1 MNLSNIKWVINLNI
15 EISTYDVM
23 YKLLKKEPY
32 LNCLQSMHESNV
44 ARLRKKKKISIAF
57 QISCLSEWIGDELVY
72 KFLRD
77 ERFDVKVI
85 IVWQINTDFQ
95 EEMSQLQEH
104 FSKTDIPYCFA
115 DGTVHPGD
123 FDIVFYTSPYLSS
136 LQNWGEREIPLTT
149 LVCYIPYGFMVAGI
163 QNMQFNLLMHNIVW
177 KHYIHTD
184 IYRILADKYCDI
196 GQYGMVLAGYSK
208 LDDLYVHDIGKQ
220 ANWKIYGT
228 DKQVKKIIYAP
239 HHSINEIPYHSTF
252 FMNYK
257 YLLEYA
263 KKHKET
269 TSWVFKP
276 HPLLRVSVVR
286 NGIFKSTD
294 EFDAYCKEW
303 DNLPNGRYVTGEY
316 MSWFASSDCM
326 IFDSLSFMAEYLY
339 VDKPSLFL
347 TREAV
352 HLNEFGMEILQLLY
366 QVRGDDYSGIKKF
379 IEYTS
384 RYDAKKSVRRKFF
397 SKYLDYYKNNK
408 NKTAA
413 EYIYE
418 DIKHDLGLLVDRG

>member
-1 MNLSNIKWVINLNI
+1 MNI
-15 EISTYDVM
+15 EVSTYEVL
-23 YKLLKKEPY
+23 YKLLKKGPY
-32 LNCLQSMHESNV
+32 LNTLQSMHNANIE
-44 ARLRKKKKISIAF
+44 RIKRKNKIRIAF
-57 QISCLSEWIGDELVY
+57 QVSLLSVWPGNDLVY
-72 KFLRD
+72 KFLHD
-77 ERFDVKVI
+77 ARFDVKVI
-85 IVWQINTDFQ
+85 IVWQINTDYH
-95 EEMSQLQEH
+95 EEMSQLQDH

-123 FDIVFYTSPYLSS
+123 FDIVFYTSPYLFA
-136 LQNWGEREIPLTT
+136 LQNWGEGDIPLTT

-163 QNMQFNLLMHNIVW
+163 QNTQFNLLLHNIVW

-184 IYRILADKYCDI
+184 IYRIIADKYCDI
-196 GQYGMVLAGYSK
+196 GHYGMVLAGYSK

-228 DKQVKKIIYAP
+228 DTQVKKIIYAP

-276 HPLLRVSVVR
+276 HPLLRVSAVR
-286 NGIFKSTD
+286 NGIFNSMD

-303 DNLPNGRYVTGEY
+303 DDLPNGRYVTGEY

-379 IEYTS
+379 IEYIS
-384 RYDAKKSVRRKFF
+384 RYDAKKSIRRKFF
-397 SKYLDYYKNNK
+397 SKYMDYYKNNG
-408 NKTAA
+408 NKTAT

-418 DIKHDLGLLVDRG
+418 DIKHDLGLLMDRG